1 MLDRLKSFFGA
12 LTETPRKDVLGVDD
26 PRVAAA
32 ALMVHIIEADGVRD
46 EAERKRLRDLLADAY
61 DLSGDTLDEVVSA
74 GEKAEREAVDLFAFT
89 SVLNRSLDETRKVD
103 LIALLWEIVYADGE
117 MHELEDN
124 IVWRVSELIGVSPR
138 DRMLM
143 RQRVRDERGL
153 TGTEA
158 GD

>member
-1 MLDRLKSFFGA
+1 MLDRLKSFFGT
-12 LTETPRKDVLGVDD
+12 LTEKPREDALGVDD

-32 ALMVHIIEADGVRD
+32 ALMVHIIDADGVRD

-61 DLSGDTLDEVVSA
+61 GLSGDKLDQVVSA
-74 GEKAEREAVDLFAFT
+74 GEEAEREAVDLFAFT
-89 SVLNRSLDETRKVD
+89 SVLNRSLDEARKVD

-143 RQRVRDERGL
+143 RQRVRDEQGL
-153 TGTEA
+153 SGPEA

>member
-1 MLDRLKSFFGA
+1 MLDRLKSFFGT
-12 LTETPRKDVLGVDD
+12 LTEKPREDALGVDD

-32 ALMVHIIEADGVRD
+32 ALMVHIIDADGVRD
-46 EAERKRLRDLLADAY
+46 EVERKRLRDLLADAY
-61 DLSGDTLDEVVSA
+61 GLSGNELDQVVSA
-74 GEKAEREAVDLFAFT
+74 GEEAEREAVDLFAFT
-89 SVLNRSLDETRKVD
+89 SVLNRSLDEAKKVD

-143 RQRVRDERGL
+143 RQRVRDELGL
-153 TGTEA
+153 SGLETG
-158 GD
+158 D